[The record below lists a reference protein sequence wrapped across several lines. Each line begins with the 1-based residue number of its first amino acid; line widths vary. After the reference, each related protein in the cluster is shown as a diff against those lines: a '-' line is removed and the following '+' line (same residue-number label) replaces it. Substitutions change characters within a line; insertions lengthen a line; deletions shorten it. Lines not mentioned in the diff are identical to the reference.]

1 MWEIYAYQNADSL
14 FGIFN
19 AAAAIHG
26 SGDYMAAVAAV
37 AFCGFIAALVAYA
50 FAPEKLQGW
59 KWLATVLLVFSV
71 LIVPRVT
78 VGVVDKTGG
87 SAVKVVANVPF
98 GVAFLGSVTSTV
110 GHTLTGLFE
119 TAFQVIPGVGALPS
133 ELSYEKNGLMFGN
146 RLIRETGGVAFQDPN
161 FRTDLVNFI
170 HNCTMYDLID
180 GTVDPGT
187 FSSSDDVWAL
197 MASPNPARFTTLT
210 SAGGSITVDTCPNAY
225 TNLNG
230 RLPAQLTRIQ
240 GKLALQLNPTLPAA
254 AANAA
259 IAGQIQQAY
268 LKNSIATAAATA
280 ADLIRQNAVLNA
292 INDTSNIIGQKV
304 NDPAAMVLAVGRAQ
318 SVAQQNAAWL
328 NAGKIAEQALP
339 VFRNVIEAITYA
351 LFPLLV
357 LLMLLTS
364 GRETMLAFKGYAAV
378 LIWIQLWPPL
388 YAVLNYMASIYA
400 AYDLAAAAD
409 LGSGAKALSLH
420 TASTIYSRAISGE
433 AVVGYLA
440 ISIPFIAWA
449 ALKRMETFGTAL
461 VGGLSGLQSMVA
473 GATAGAAAGNLSMG
487 NVSMDQ
493 IRLAPNRTSAF
504 MSNWQN
510 DISGNSFS
518 SNMLTGRTAVSLLRN
533 QGYASRVV
541 SMRVSEQDVQD
552 ASRQVDAA
560 RTEAVAASTERSAVL
575 SEAFSKG
582 LAKLKSSR
590 SSTGSTSSSFEQLG
604 QTIDRLDQISRSV
617 SESTGLTQ
625 SQVARIALGVTGHAG
640 FNARFV
646 GAQLNASADK
656 TYLSGLSA
664 DERKV
669 LGALTSEQASEFK
682 QFGDRVSRD
691 SSVASLVATDARE
704 ARELSSRIATTT
716 ARSARADAS
725 LADRA
730 AFSERL
736 AVARER
742 GGVSDPEAK
751 RKIIGGLFVD
761 VFKAEAAKIKATH
774 ARHVAWLAQGTIY
787 PDVIESGGAKTKKAV
802 TIKSHHNVGGL
813 PEQLG
818 LKLLEPLR
826 ELFKDEVRE
835 LGVALGLPPEMVYRH
850 PFPGPGLGV
859 RILGEVKK
867 DYADL
872 LRRADAIF
880 IEELRNTV
888 DTASGKSWYD
898 LTSQA
903 FAVFLPVRSVGVMGD
918 GRTYD
923 YVVALRA
930 VQTSDFMTADWAELP
945 YSLLK
950 RVSGRIIN
958 EVRGINRVTYDVSS
972 KPPATI
978 EWE

>member
-14 FGIFN
+14 LGIFN

-26 SGDYMAAVAAV
+26 SSDYMAAVAAV

-71 LIVPRVT
+71 LIMPRVT

-98 GVAFLGSVTSTV
+98 GVAFLGSMTSTV

-133 ELSYEKNGLMFGN
+133 ELRYEKNGLMFGN
-146 RLIRETGGVAFQDPN
+146 RLIRETGSVAFQDPN

-197 MASPNPARFTTLT
+197 IATPNPARFTTLT
-210 SAGGSITVDTCPNAY
+210 SASAITVDTCPNAY

-240 GKLALQLNPTLPAA
+240 GRLAFQLNPTLPAA

-292 INDTSNIIGQKV
+292 INDTSKIVGQKV

-318 SVAQQNAAWL
+318 SVAQQNASWL
-328 NAGKIAEQALP
+328 NAGKVAEQALP

-364 GRETMLAFKGYAAV
+364 GRETVLAFKGYAAV

-388 YAVLNYMASIYA
+388 YAVLNYVASIYA

-409 LGSGAKALSLH
+409 LGGGAKALSLQ

-440 ISIPFIAWA
+440 ISIPLIAWA

-510 DISGNSFS
+510 DISGNTFS
-518 SNMLTGRTAVSLLRN
+518 SNMLTGKTAVSLLRN

-541 SMRVSEQDVQD
+541 SMRVSEQDTQD

-560 RTEAVAASTERSAVL
+560 RSEAVAASTERSSVL

-604 QTIDRLDQISRSV
+604 QTIDRLDQTSRSV

-704 ARELSSRIATTT
+704 ARDLAARIATTT

-725 LADRA
+725 LSDRTTFPERVA
-730 AFSERL
+730 A
-736 AVARER
+736 ARER
-742 GGVSDPEAK
+742 GDSISIDIAQDPHNLAMFT
-751 RKIIGGLFVD
+751 RYAQQYGGTSASAQQLLS
-761 VFKAEAAKIKATH
+761 AEL
-774 ARHVAWLAQGTIY
+774 ARQSLAPNRNFTDGTGM
-787 PDVIESGGAKTKKAV
+787 PAS
-802 TIKSHHNVGGL
+802 
-813 PEQLG
+813 
-818 LKLLEPLR
+818 
-826 ELFKDEVRE
+826 FDEVRHLYTTNRE
-835 LGVALGLPPEMVYRH
+835 DPRLSQDIEAAHQRDVSTVSRSSFPVPPGRQPTTTESSQ
-850 PFPGPGLGV
+850 V
-859 RILGEVKK
+859 R
-867 DYADL
+867 
-872 LRRADAIF
+872 
-880 IEELRNTV
+880 
-888 DTASGKSWYD
+888 
-898 LTSQA
+898 QQ
-903 FAVFLPVRSVGVMGD
+903 
-918 GRTYD
+918 
-923 YVVALRA
+923 
-930 VQTSDFMTADWAELP
+930 VQTSSEGLRAETAARRQSFDDERSPRLTDDGTISPRQSLFKGTARQVAKDAAETVDDTKDA
-945 YSLLK
+945 LK
-950 RVSGRIIN
+950 
-958 EVRGINRVTYDVSS
+958 GIVKR
-972 KPPATI
+972 
-978 EWE
+978 

>member
-240 GKLALQLNPTLPAA
+240 GKLAFQLNPTLPAA

-328 NAGKIAEQALP
+328 NAGKVAEQALP

-400 AYDLAAAAD
+400 AYDLAAAGD
-409 LGSGAKALSLH
+409 LGSGAKALSLQ

-510 DISGNSFS
+510 DISGNTFS

-560 RTEAVAASTERSAVL
+560 RSEAVAASTERSAVL
-575 SEAFSKG
+575 SEAFTKG

-725 LADRA
+725 LADRT

-742 GGVSDPEAK
+742 GDSISIDIAQDPYNLAMFTRYAEQYGGTSASAQQLLSAELARQALAPTRNFSDGTGMPSSFDDVRHLYTTNSGDPRVTPDIDATYRRATGAVRQAPLPVAPPAQPAPEPSDA
-751 RKIIGGLFVD
+751 RQQIQTSSDDLRGRT
-761 VFKAEAAKIKATH
+761 AARRQEFDDERSPGRADD
-774 ARHVAWLAQGTIY
+774 GTIS
-787 PDVIESGGAKTKKAV
+787 PRQS
-802 TIKSHHNVGGL
+802 
-813 PEQLG
+813 
-818 LKLLEPLR
+818 
-826 ELFKDEVRE
+826 LFKGTARQ
-835 LGVALGLPPEMVYRH
+835 VARDAAET
-850 PFPGPGLGV
+850 FQDAKDA
-859 RILGEVKK
+859 VKG
-867 DYADL
+867 
-872 LRRADAIF
+872 I
-880 IEELRNTV
+880 I
-888 DTASGKSWYD
+888 
-898 LTSQA
+898 
-903 FAVFLPVRSVGVMGD
+903 
-918 GRTYD
+918 
-923 YVVALRA
+923 
-930 VQTSDFMTADWAELP
+930 
-945 YSLLK
+945 K
-950 RVSGRIIN
+950 R
-958 EVRGINRVTYDVSS
+958 
-972 KPPATI
+972 
-978 EWE
+978 